1 MVQAL
6 CRPNGAGP
14 YSRSGSTKA
23 KLAVPSL
30 YPATSVTF
38 RSAPLRVYYPE
49 LEGPKR
55 TLKSGSRSSPQ
66 MGPGPPG
73 SVIATKSDNQSK
85 IAQQRKR
92 IRPGTTARGVTI
104 FHFFQKYNSR
114 RPCDTVTSNAHI
126 DS

>member
-1 MVQAL
+1 
-6 CRPNGAGP
+6 
-14 YSRSGSTKA
+14 
-23 KLAVPSL
+23 
-30 YPATSVTF
+30 
-38 RSAPLRVYYPE
+38 
-49 LEGPKR
+49 
-55 TLKSGSRSSPQ
+55 

-126 DS
+126 DSVHGVDDLQSPWPQIYLMRVTAPADHGHFDPAVGLRWPVVSDSRSWHSK